1 MGPLERSLESLLDY
15 SSSERDIHTFPKA
28 HKSLVRRT
36 FTTSWNYS
44 ETFSEVSLGSDYRI
58 DFLMICA
65 DSGAWT
71 AHIIELK
78 SPAASLYNSH
88 GDKTPQLRLVE
99 KQLAERNQ
107 WMDENE
113 AYFRK
118 CISDLISIDDRGSNA
133 LRGEKKELVPS
144 GTAPISQS
152 NRSDVHSPSV

>member
-15 SSSERDIHTFPKA
+15 SSNERDIHTFPKA

-58 DFLMICA
+58 DFLVICA

-88 GDKTPQLRLVE
+88 GDKTPELRLVE
-99 KQLAERNQ
+99 KQLAEKNQ

-118 CISDLISIDDRGSNA
+118 RISDLISKDDRGSQCST
-133 LRGEKKELVPS
+133 R
-144 GTAPISQS
+144 
-152 NRSDVHSPSV
+152 